1 MMPGSE
7 ERWRDGSGAAA
18 AAGALGHLLERMTN
32 DFTPQH
38 DSHHYQPGFVPSV
51 TPPWTTSGQTPLTS
65 LGSPMP
71 PLQTSHT
78 SLVSQM
84 SSLQPNHTSL
94 GSQVPSM
101 QSAHNNMG
109 PQMTPLQSSTT
120 SASGGLPP
128 PPQLSGSGARSY
140 SVSQDLFSEVDG
152 GRSPL
157 LRSSSDLGL
166 RLNHYHAQGNHYND
180 GRLDGF
186 MDSSM
191 DSLDGMLV
199 GGHDQPF
206 YLEVQRGPSVSS
218 GTPPLQG
225 DPQGLTPS
233 AVPHPEFSFYSHEN
247 DRIMDGDSVSNISA
261 KFSNF
266 TASLGSWFSPF
277 DPFRSNLTVAQTKTP
292 CVSQAAAV
300 STGMKTPLTSEAT
313 LSSRCTTNVR
323 NVQVT
328 TSQPTKTNKPSYS
341 DVLSK
346 NPAQEGKLNTS
357 GPAVNSRSSSS
368 NSNSSN
374 SNITSHPPQSP
385 SPGPATSRPE
395 QKTRCQ
401 PGSNGKTKP
410 RNSCS
415 ASSNTSNGSNTG
427 SVGHG
432 SRLASKGENH
442 ISCSRVGLDDFD
454 LTEGNLSNGNISAY
468 EHYDWGEGSTVILG
482 NGPSLF
488 KASTN
493 SPVHQAKKCT
503 IKGDLRKSGLEKTS
517 NSIYCEDELFKSNDQ
532 LNNKVMSTQQKQPP
546 RRTSYI
552 NNILNSA
559 SPSSVPA
566 SSLNTCVGTANSP
579 AAPNHTATIPNTNN
593 VSASASL
600 TANHII
606 TTTTSSNNSNNNNN
620 HNNNNNDSERGDGNK
635 IKILHLQKE
644 DKKTQDNVSGS
655 INFGGRPVGRSK
667 PATNGRSDRTD
678 RNREPQSKRPP
689 RKRKYTSLN
698 QSGSELVA
706 QGWAL
711 AVQWVGLV
719 VQAVVWLGNLATDVV
734 VMSSRLFLHLIMLMW
749 VRFLEYWVTIKN
761 TARHYWS
768 RFSTFWKSN
777 KEEKKIPGREKKLPR
792 GLECNISL
800 PTTGDEAMKRL
811 LACKGKD
818 PYSILGV
825 AQECTDED
833 IKKYYKRQAFLVHP
847 DKNKQPGAEEAFK
860 ILAHAFEIIGEPERR
875 HEYDARLAEEVQLE
889 GAWGELASL
898 LTRLQEKLDEAAN
911 TIRCTN
917 CNKRHR
923 RVKLSRPI
931 YAARHCAECQ
941 IHHAAREGD
950 IWAESTF
957 LGLRWKYYACMEGA
971 VYDISDWAACQSEN
985 LKHLQANTHSV
996 QYRIVSGKKSP
1007 PSKNNAPE
1015 FPSDPDLEE
1024 FFNNLCKEKFGKNYA
1039 SGNSQAG
1046 GQQMSDMRKRK
1057 GKKKK

>member
-7 ERWRDGSGAAA
+7 ERWRDGSGTT
-18 AAGALGHLLERMTN
+18 AGALGHLLERMTN

-38 DSHHYQPGFVPSV
+38 DSQHYQPGFVPSA
-51 TPPWTTSGQTPLTS
+51 TPPWTTSSQTPLTS

-78 SLVSQM
+78 SLGSQIPP
-84 SSLQPNHTSL
+84 LQSNHTSL

-101 QSAHNNMG
+101 QSAHSNMG
-109 PQMTPLQSSTT
+109 PQMSPLQPPTT
-120 SASGGLPP
+120 SAPGGLPP
-128 PPQLSGSGARSY
+128 GPQLTGSASRSY
-140 SVSQDLFSEVDG
+140 SVSQDLFSELDG

-166 RLNHYHAQGNHYND
+166 RLSHYHAQGSPYND

-199 GGHDQPF
+199 GSPDSAF
-206 YLEVQRGPSVSS
+206 FLEVQRGPAVSS

-225 DPQGLTPS
+225 DPQGLTSS

-247 DRIMDGDSVSNISA
+247 DRRMEGESVSNFSA

-266 TASLGSWFSPF
+266 TASLGSWFSPL
-277 DPFRSNLTVAQTKTP
+277 DPFRSNLTAAQAKTP
-292 CVSQAAAV
+292 CVTQPSSV
-300 STGMKTPLTSEAT
+300 GTGLESSRTSET
-313 LSSRCTTNVR
+313 LVSSQCNANVR
-323 NVQVT
+323 NVQIA
-328 TSQPTKTNKPSYS
+328 SSLPTKANKPSYS

-346 NPAQEGKLNTS
+346 NPVQEGKLNTG

-368 NSNSSN
+368 NSNSSS
-374 SNITSHPPQSP
+374 SNVTSHPPQSP
-385 SPGPATSRPE
+385 SPGPTTSRPE
-395 QKTRCQ
+395 QKTRSQ

-415 ASSNTSNGSNTG
+415 ISSNASNCSNSGSI
-427 SVGHG
+427 GH
-432 SRLASKGENH
+432 SSKLTSKGDNH
-442 ISCSRVGLDDFD
+442 ISSSRVGLDEFD
-454 LTEGNLSNGNISAY
+454 LNVGSLSNGSISAY
-468 EHYDWGEGSTVILG
+468 EHYDWGEGTSIILG
-482 NGPSLF
+482 NGPSIF
-488 KASTN
+488 KTSAN
-493 SPVHQAKKCT
+493 SPTHQPKKLSVR
-503 IKGDLRKSGLEKTS
+503 GDVKKNNSEKIS
-517 NSIYCEDELFKSNDQ
+517 NSLHCEGEEMKGSDQ
-532 LNNKVMSTQQKQPP
+532 LNNKVTSTQQKQPP
-546 RRTSYI
+546 RKTSYI
-552 NNILNSA
+552 NNILNATS
-559 SPSSVPA
+559 SPTVP
-566 SSLNTCVGTANSP
+566 T
-579 AAPNHTATIPNTNN
+579 
-593 VSASASL
+593 ASATSSGCSSANPQA
-600 TANHII
+600 TANHTSTIPI
-606 TTTTSSNNSNNNNN
+606 TNNATASSTLNFTVT
-620 HNNNNNDSERGDGNK
+620 NNNNDSERGDGNK
-635 IKILHLQKE
+635 IKSTQMPKE
-644 DKKTQDNVSGS
+644 DKKTHDIVGNTSS
-655 INFGGRPVGRSK
+655 GGRPGGRNK
-667 PATNGRSDRTD
+667 TTANGRGDRTD
-678 RNREPQSKRPP
+678 RNRENQSKRPV
-689 RKRKYTSLN
+689 RKRKETPFIN
-698 QSGSELVA
+698 HSELVA
-706 QGWAL
+706 QGWAV
-711 AVQWVGLV
+711 AVHWVGLV
-719 VQAVVWLGNLATDVV
+719 VQAVVWLGTLAADVV
-734 VMSSRLFLHLIMLMW
+734 VMSSRLFLHLMTVIW
-749 VRFLEYWVTIKN
+749 ARFLEYWHTVKISV
-761 TARHYWS
+761 RHYWA
-768 RFSTFWKSN
+768 RLTSTFWKN
-777 KEEKKIPGREKKLPR
+777 DKEEKKIPGREKKIPR

-825 AQECTDED
+825 TQECTDED

-875 HEYDARLAEEVQLE
+875 REYDARLAEEVQLE

-923 RVKLSRPI
+923 RVKLPRPI

-1007 PSKNNAPE
+1007 PSKNNTPE

-1039 SGNSQAG
+1039 SGSSQPG

-1057 GKKKK
+1057 NKKKK

>member
-1 MMPGSE
+1 
-7 ERWRDGSGAAA
+7 
-18 AAGALGHLLERMTN
+18 
-32 DFTPQH
+32 
-38 DSHHYQPGFVPSV
+38 
-51 TPPWTTSGQTPLTS
+51 
-65 LGSPMP
+65 
-71 PLQTSHT
+71 
-78 SLVSQM
+78 
-84 SSLQPNHTSL
+84 
-94 GSQVPSM
+94 
-101 QSAHNNMG
+101 MG

-644 DKKTQDNVSGS
+644 DKKTQ
-655 INFGGRPVGRSK
+655 
-667 PATNGRSDRTD
+667 
-678 RNREPQSKRPP
+678 
-689 RKRKYTSLN
+689 
-698 QSGSELVA
+698 
-706 QGWAL
+706 
-711 AVQWVGLV
+711 
-719 VQAVVWLGNLATDVV
+719 
-734 VMSSRLFLHLIMLMW
+734 
-749 VRFLEYWVTIKN
+749 
-761 TARHYWS
+761 
-768 RFSTFWKSN
+768 
-777 KEEKKIPGREKKLPR
+777 GREKKLPR

>member
-1 MMPGSE
+1 MRATFTFSTGGMMPGSE
-7 ERWRDGSGAAA
+7 ERWRDGSGASD
-18 AAGALGHLLERMTN
+18 GAFDHLLERMTN

-38 DSHHYQPGFVPSV
+38 DSQHYQPGFVPSA
-51 TPPWTTSGQTPLTS
+51 TPPWTTSGQTQLSSLGPPLSPLQASHTT
-65 LGSPMP
+65 LGSPI
-71 PLQTSHT
+71 
-78 SLVSQM
+78 
-84 SSLQPNHTSL
+84 
-94 GSQVPSM
+94 PSM
-101 QSAHNNMG
+101 QSAHNIG
-109 PQMTPLQSSTT
+109 PQMTLQPPTT
-120 SASGGLPP
+120 SAPGGLPP
-128 PPQLSGSGARSY
+128 APQLSGSAARSY
-140 SVSQDLFSEVDG
+140 SVSQDIFSEGDG

-166 RLNHYHAQGNHYND
+166 RLNHYHAQGNPYND
-180 GRLDGF
+180 GRMDGF
-186 MDSSM
+186 MDSSI

-199 GGHDQPF
+199 GGHDPTF
-206 YLEVQRGPSVSS
+206 YLEMQRGSAVSS

-225 DPQGLTPS
+225 DPQGLAPS
-233 AVPHPEFSFYSHEN
+233 AVPHPEFSFYTHEN
-247 DRIMDGDSVSNISA
+247 DRIMEGDSVSNISA
-261 KFSNF
+261 KISNF

-277 DPFRSNLTVAQTKTP
+277 DPFRSILTDAQTKTP
-292 CVSQAAAV
+292 CVAQATSV
-300 STGMKTPLTSEAT
+300 GTSMKSPLTSET
-313 LSSRCTTNVR
+313 HMSSQCNASVR
-323 NVQVT
+323 NVQMT
-328 TSQPTKTNKPSYS
+328 ASQPTKANKPSYS

-346 NPAQEGKLNTS
+346 NPVQEGKLNTS

-368 NSNSSN
+368 NSNSSS
-374 SNITSHPPQSP
+374 SNITNHPPQSP
-385 SPGPATSRPE
+385 SPGPTTSRPE
-395 QKTRCQ
+395 QKTRSQ

-410 RNSCS
+410 RNTNS
-415 ASSNTSNGSNTG
+415 ASSNISNCSSTCN
-427 SVGHG
+427 VGHS
-432 SRLASKGENH
+432 SRLANKGDNH
-442 ISCSRVGLDDFD
+442 ITSSRIGLDYFD
-454 LTEGNLSNGNISAY
+454 LSEGNLSNGSISAY
-468 EHYDWGEGSTVILG
+468 EHYDWGEGPTVILG
-482 NGPSLF
+482 NGPSLS

-493 SPVHQAKKCT
+493 SPLHQAKKAT
-503 IKGDLRKSGLEKTS
+503 VKGDLKK
-517 NSIYCEDELFKSNDQ
+517 NSIEKIGNSTQCDEDLLKSSDQ
-532 LNNKVMSTQQKQPP
+532 LNNKVTASQPKLAP
-546 RRTSYI
+546 RRTTYI
-552 NNILNSA
+552 NNILNST
-559 SPSSVPA
+559 SPSSVPSVSSTTSA
-566 SSLNTCVGTANSP
+566 S
-579 AAPNHTATIPNTNN
+579 TATSQATFNPTAAIPNTNN
-593 VSASASL
+593 ASVPL
-600 TANHII
+600 ITNHTI
-606 TTTTSSNNSNNNNN
+606 TNNNNN
-620 HNNNNNDSERGDGNK
+620 NNNISNNNNNDSERSDGNK
-635 IKILHLQKE
+635 IKISHLPKE
-644 DKKTQDNVSGS
+644 DKKTQDNASCSIIAGS
-655 INFGGRPVGRSK
+655 RPGGRSK
-667 PATNGRSDRTD
+667 TATNGRSDRPD
-678 RNREPQSKRPP
+678 RNRENQSKRPP

-706 QGWAL
+706 QGWAV

-719 VQAVVWLGNLATDVV
+719 VQAAVWLGTLATDVV
-734 VMSSRLFLHLIMLMW
+734 VMSSRLFVHLMMLMLA
-749 VRFLEYWVTIKN
+749 RFLEYWTSVKT
-761 TARHYWS
+761 TAYYYWS
-768 RFSTFWKSN
+768 KLTSAVWKNN
-777 KEEKKIPGREKKLPR
+777 KEEKKIPGREKKVPR

-825 AQECTDED
+825 TQECTDED

-875 HEYDARLAEEVQLE
+875 REYDARLAEEVQLE

-923 RVKLSRPI
+923 RVKLPRPI

-1007 PSKNNAPE
+1007 PSKNNTPE
-1015 FPSDPDLEE
+1015 FTSDPDLEE

-1039 SGNSQAG
+1039 SGSSQSG